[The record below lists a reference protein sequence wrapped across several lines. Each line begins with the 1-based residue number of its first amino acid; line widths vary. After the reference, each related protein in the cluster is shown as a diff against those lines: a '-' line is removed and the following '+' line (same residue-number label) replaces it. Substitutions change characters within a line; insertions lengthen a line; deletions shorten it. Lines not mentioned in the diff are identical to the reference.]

1 MIIHKLES
9 QKNYELIDSGEEYKL
24 ERFGKYII
32 SRPDPNVIWK
42 KRLSQ
47 EEWDKSDAVFSK
59 EKTGI
64 SHWKN
69 KNIKDDWVFSFEEIK
84 MKLQLSP
91 FKHTGLFPEQI
102 SNWQWMGKIL
112 TNNSLLTTYDGDKE
126 KNKKED
132 DKKPSILNLFG
143 YTGGAS
149 LYCASKG
156 AKITHVDASQPAI
169 NWAKEN
175 QKLSGLEKAPIRWI
189 LDDAIKFVRREVK
202 RGIKYDGVIMDPP
215 SFGRDQ
221 KGKVFKFEKNIPE
234 LLDLVKN
241 VLVEKPLFV
250 LINSYSIGYSP
261 TTIKNI
267 LGDILPMEKIE
278 CGELQILEK
287 EGKRALPCSVFARTK
302 EIKN

>member
-1 MIIHKLES
+1 MIIYKLES
-9 QKNYELIDSGEEYKL
+9 QKDYELIDSGEEYKL
-24 ERFGKYII
+24 ERFGQYIV
-32 SRPDPNVIWK
+32 SRPDPNAIWK
-42 KRLSQ
+42 KKLSQ
-47 EEWDKSDAVFSK
+47 EEWEKADAVFNK
-59 EKTGI
+59 EKTGT

-69 KNIKDDWVFSFEEIK
+69 KSVKDDWIFSYEDIK

-102 SNWQWMGKIL
+102 SNWKWMEKL
-112 TNNSLLTTYDGDKE
+112 MTDNQRPTNDDKE
-126 KNKKED
+126 KNKD
-132 DKKPSILNLFG
+132 DNKPNILNLFG

-156 AKITHVDASQPAI
+156 AKVTHVDASQPAI

-189 LDDAIKFVRREVK
+189 LDDVIKFVTREIKREV
-202 RGIKYDGVIMDPP
+202 KYDGVIMDPP

-221 KGKVFKFEKNIPE
+221 KGKVFKFEKNISE
-234 LLDLVKN
+234 LLDLVKK
-241 VLVEKPLFV
+241 VLVKKPLFV

-267 LGDILPMEKIE
+267 LSDILPIENIE

-287 EGKRALPCSVFARTK
+287 GEERALPCSVFARTK
-302 EIKN
+302 QIKN